1 MTPPNP
7 FPTRELPSLRGAEL
21 RSFLV
26 HEAMRDGRPR
36 PRRRPALVAAL
47 AAVTVGTLAVGGV
60 LVGSEIRH
68 RPARPGTPGASAPSA
83 DPTGNG
89 PGCEGFLRSNGS
101 ETDALRYLAAAA
113 PAPYRLTAAWGTV
126 LDTDCPPETGQ
137 QLGVALLQKGSSV
150 IGIVRTNV
158 DPAAGDPAIA
168 SAVATAT
175 AANSAAPPAPTSGS
189 EATVRSTDGIELTTQ
204 PDKSVSA
211 SWSGGTNSW
220 QVNGVGATDAE
231 LLTVARAVKAAGTVP
246 AAGTL
251 GLSGWTRQ
259 PLSTAGAGRA
269 NWYAEYAA
277 MQTATDGG
285 VPDQVQ
291 FEFSRRSSADQ
302 VNDALLLATQPH
314 EQIDVNGQSVTIFG
328 QKDSH
333 SAWAVWEV
341 SPGVSGRI
349 SVTRATDPTATV
361 RAFVGSLVHVG
372 ADDPRIVPLKS
383 DAEISASASASP
395 FATAQPVAPAVG
407 KGG

>member
-7 FPTRELPSLRGAEL
+7 FPTRELPSLRGAEI

-26 HEAMRDGRPR
+26 HEAMRDGRPE
-36 PRRRPALVAAL
+36 PRRRPALVASL

-60 LVGSEIRH
+60 VVGSQIGH
-68 RPARPGTPGASAPSA
+68 RPVRLGTAAGPSAPSA

-113 PAPYRLTAAWGTV
+113 PAAYRLTAAWGTV
-126 LDTDCPPETGQ
+126 LDSDCPPEAGK

-150 IGIVRTNV
+150 IGILRTNL
-158 DPAAGDPAIA
+158 DQAAGDPAMA

-175 AANSAAPPAPTSGS
+175 AANSTAPPAPTAGT

-211 SWSGGTNSW
+211 TWSGGTNSW
-220 QVNGVGATDAE
+220 QVNAVGATDAE

-246 AAGTL
+246 TAGTF

-277 MQTATDGG
+277 IQPPTDGG

-291 FEFSRRSSADQ
+291 FQFSSRSAADQ
-302 VNDALLLATQPH
+302 INDALLLATQAH
-314 EQIDVNGQSVTIFG
+314 ARIDVNGQSVTVVG
-328 QKDSH
+328 QKDSG
-333 SAWAVWEV
+333 SVWALWEV
-341 SPGVSGRI
+341 SPGVTGRV
-349 SVTRATDPTATV
+349 SVTRATDPVATV
-361 RAFVGSLVHVG
+361 RAFVGALVHVA
-372 ADDPRIVPLKS
+372 ADDPRIVPPKS
-383 DAEISASASASP
+383 DAEISASASAS
-395 FATAQPVAPAVG
+395 AQPVAPAAG

>member
-7 FPTRELPSLRGAEL
+7 FPTRELPSLRGAEI

-26 HEAMRDGRPR
+26 HEAMRDGRPE

-47 AAVTVGTLAVGGV
+47 TAVTVGTLAVGGV
-60 LVGSEIRH
+60 LVGSQIGH
-68 RPARPGTPGASAPSA
+68 RPARLGTAAGPSAPSV
-83 DPTGNG
+83 DPTGTG
-89 PGCEGFLRSNGS
+89 PACEGFLRSSGS

-126 LDTDCPPETGQ
+126 LDSDCSSQAGQ

-150 IGIVRTNV
+150 IGIFRTNA
-158 DPAAGDPAIA
+158 DPAAGDPAMA

-175 AANSAAPPAPTSGS
+175 AASS
-189 EATVRSTDGIELTTQ
+189 ATVRSTDGIELTTQ
-204 PDKSVSA
+204 PDKTVSA
-211 SWSGGTNSW
+211 TWSAGTNSW
-220 QVNGVGATDAE
+220 QVNAVGATDAE

-259 PLSTAGAGRA
+259 PLSTADAGRA
-269 NWYAEYAA
+269 NWYAEYATI
-277 MQTATDGG
+277 QPPTDGG

-302 VNDALLLATQPH
+302 INDALLLATQVH
-314 EQIDVNGQSVTIFG
+314 SRIDVNGQSVTVVG
-328 QKDSH
+328 QKDSR
-333 SAWAVWEV
+333 SVWALWEV
-341 SPGVSGRI
+341 SPGVTGRV

-361 RAFVGSLVHVG
+361 RAFVGSLVHVA
-372 ADDPRIVPLKS
+372 ADDPRIVPPKS
-383 DAEISASASASP
+383 DAEISASARAS
-395 FATAQPVAPAVG
+395 AQPVAPAVG